1 MGLKMYQKAPR
12 RHQRD
17 RKNEVEKGHKKVKK
31 KFLWLW
37 SGYANIL
44 EVADSCEKSF
54 DHGLPNDIFL

>member
-1 MGLKMYQKAPR
+1 MSKWDSKCTKKRPEGNKEAQKG
-12 RHQRD
+12 Q
-17 RKNEVEKGHKKVKK
+17 K